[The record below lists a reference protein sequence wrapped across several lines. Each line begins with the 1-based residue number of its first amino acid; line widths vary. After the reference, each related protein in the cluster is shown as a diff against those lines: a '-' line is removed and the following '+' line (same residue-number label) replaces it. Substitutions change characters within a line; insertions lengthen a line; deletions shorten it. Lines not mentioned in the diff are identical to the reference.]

1 MRLNFSIS
9 EFSNGRCRRLLGSLL
24 AVLVVS
30 AGTLGVES
38 GAGVPLRLRVP
49 AGWLDTASSY
59 PMMATSL
66 VVASAT
72 LLLVPVLLPFDR
84 R

>member
-1 MRLNFSIS
+1 MNSRTVAVI
-9 EFSNGRCRRLLGSLL
+9 RLLGSLL

-49 AGWLDTASSY
+49 AGWLDTAGSY
-59 PMMATSL
+59 PGIAMSL

-72 LLLVPVLLPFDR
+72 LLLVPVLLLFDR